1 MWARPAYPRK
11 VPEISTALSLKS
23 SWRLRESSLTVAAIA
38 ALAALLGLLGTYDFR
53 LGILAA
59 ALPLLV
65 IGLAKPVACAIA
77 GVATTF
83 YIVDA
88 SGGGLG
94 IQVTFG
100 DALLLLAVG
109 SALAT
114 SVLKHREPTVRLPP
128 PLYLL
133 IGVYLAVLVLVV
145 VLNPGSHSIVDALHR
160 VQVVGVAVVV
170 GGFVLS
176 GRALRQALGGYL
188 LVTTVFAVA
197 YAAVS
202 TGAGGLGIQKNPAGQ
217 FIAVAVLLV
226 LGTDVLGTWRFALL
240 APLSLGLFATGSRGA
255 LLGLGVGIAAQQ
267 LCGGQAP
274 RWRTAATLVPLALA
288 LGIGYAVLPQ
298 DSQERVG
305 TFTTRGGATQ
315 SDMEAASTIKL
326 RQDYRT
332 DALRSIAAH
341 PFTGVGVGQYIGG
354 TVAKGTQTNN
364 PHNVVL
370 LEAVEGGYPLAL
382 ASVALLV
389 GSCVLV
395 FRRRQ
400 QTPLA
405 AVALAVQ
412 VSTITH
418 GMVDVYWVRG
428 TPTLGWLL
436 VGAALADA
444 ARRAKPASG

>member
-1 MWARPAYPRK
+1 ML
-11 VPEISTALSLKS
+11 EISNLLSLKS
-23 SWRLRESSLTVAAIA
+23 TWRPSESHLTVAAVA
-38 ALAALLGLLGTYDFR
+38 CLAALLGVLGTYDFR
-53 LGILAA
+53 LGVIAA
-59 ALPLLV
+59 ALPLLL
-65 IGLAKPVACAIA
+65 IGLTRPVACAIV

-88 SGGGLG
+88 SGGKLG
-94 IQVTFG
+94 IQVSFG

-114 SVLKHREPTVRLPP
+114 SVLKHREPDVRLPP

-133 IGVYLAVLVLVV
+133 IGVYLSVLSVV
-145 VLNPGSHSIVDALHR
+145 VILHPGSTSVVDAVHR
-160 VQVVGVAVVV
+160 AQVVVVAVVV

-176 GRALRQALGGYL
+176 GRTLRQALVGYL
-188 LVTTVFAVA
+188 LVTTVFAVT
-197 YAAVS
+197 YAAAS
-202 TGAGGLGIQKNPAGQ
+202 TGEGGLGIQKNPAGQ

-226 LGTDVLGTWRFALL
+226 LGTDLLGPRRYALL

-267 LCGGQAP
+267 LCGGGQSS
-274 RWRTAATLVPLALA
+274 RLRTVATLVPLALA
-288 LGIGYAVLPQ
+288 LGVGYAVLPQ
-298 DSQERVG
+298 DSKERVG
-305 TFTTRGGATQ
+305 TFSTRGGMTQ
-315 SDMEAASTIKL
+315 SDKEAASTIIL

-332 DALRSIAAH
+332 DALRSIEAH
-341 PFTGVGVGQYIGG
+341 PFTGVGVGQYVGG

-370 LEAVEGGYPLAL
+370 LEAAEGGYPLAL

-395 FRRRQ
+395 VRRRHQ
-400 QTPLA
+400 SPLA

-418 GMVDVYWVRG
+418 GLVDVYWVRG
-428 TPTLGWLL
+428 TPTMGWLL
-436 VGAALADA
+436 VGATLADA
-444 ARRAKPASG
+444 ARRTKQASR